1 MLSIVVPVYKNEGSI
16 PDLVEALAGVA
27 ATAAARFRCRTE
39 VVFVVDGSPDDS
51 YAALRSLV
59 PAAGF
64 ASKILLHTR
73 NFGSFAA
80 IRTGLAAADGRYF
93 GVMAA
98 DLQEPPELM
107 LDFLDALAGD
117 ACDVVVGSR
126 RARSD
131 PFVSRIASS
140 VFWRFYRTLVVR
152 EIPKGGVDVFGC
164 NRRFRDELLKLEESN
179 SSLVGLL
186 FWLGFRRK
194 EIEYDRRK
202 RATGRSAWTLRG
214 KLRYLF
220 DSIFAFTDLPIR
232 LLACF
237 GALGLLTSLLFG
249 SGVLALRLLGLID
262 VPGYAATVLVVLFF
276 GGLNALGLAIVGSY
290 AWRAFENTKRRPLAL
305 VLRQETFSGRGEAHA
320 VSEREE
326 SRQ

>member
-1 MLSIVVPVYKNEGSI
+1 MFSIVVPVYKNEGSV
-16 PDLVEALAGVA
+16 PDLVAALSGVA
-27 ATAAARFRCRTE
+27 TTIAARFRLRTE
-39 VVFVVDGSPDDS
+39 VVFVVDGSPDGS
-51 YAALRSLV
+51 YRALRSLA

-64 ASKILLHTR
+64 GSKILLHTR

-80 IRTGLAAADGRYF
+80 IRTGLAAASGRYF

-107 LDFLDALAGD
+107 IEFLEALAGGD
-117 ACDVVVGSR
+117 YDVVVGSR
-126 RARSD
+126 RGRSD
-131 PFVSRIASS
+131 PFVSRVASS
-140 VFWRFYRTLVVR
+140 LFWRFYRTLVMR

-164 NRRFRDELLKLEESN
+164 NQRFRDELLKLEESN

-202 RATGRSAWTLRG
+202 RAAGRSAWTLRR

-232 LLACF
+232 LLAGF
-237 GALGLLTSLLFG
+237 GVLGLLTSLLFG
-249 SGVLALRLLGLID
+249 SGVLALRLLGLIA
-262 VPGYAATVLVVLFF
+262 VPGYAATVLIVLFF

-290 AWRAFENTKRRPLAL
+290 AWRAFENTKRRPIAL
-305 VLRQETFSGRGEAHA
+305 VLRQEEFGGRSEARE
-320 VSEREE
+320 VREREE
-326 SRQ
+326 S